1 MSMRALITGS
11 GKKPMNLTV
20 KLTFIE
26 GVGAARGHEPSD
38 VVVRCRMNNH
48 YFARGIAAAAIAVL
62 GQSLAGDAGHA
73 LVGLAG

>member
-1 MSMRALITGS
+1 
-11 GKKPMNLTV
+11 MNLTV

-26 GVGAARGHEPSD
+26 SVAAVRGRGLGD

-48 YFARGIAAAAIAVL
+48 YFARGIAATAIAVL
-62 GQSLAGDAGHA
+62 GQSFAGDAGHA